1 MKQALMSGIKLYQQA
16 VLNKQHAG
24 ETFVVKFR
32 DQIDPDDE
40 KYNSMHLITVDADY
54 YAKKGNA
61 LVVKGSISNLLESEP
76 RMIDAFMRGMVL
88 ERVER

>member
-1 MKQALMSGIKLYQQA
+1 
-16 VLNKQHAG
+16 
-24 ETFVVKFR
+24 
-32 DQIDPDDE
+32 
-40 KYNSMHLITVDADY
+40 MHLITVDADY